1 MKLAKYLLPFII
13 LLLCNTLRLP
23 AQITLGGD
31 TPELQYSNPVEYEIG
46 GITVTGVQYLDPNI
60 LVMLTGLKVGDKVKI
75 PGESITIAIEKLW
88 KQGLFD
94 NVQIVASKI
103 EGKTIFIEF
112 RLKERPRMSKFS
124 FSGVKKGEADD
135 LRDKLNLAAGEVV
148 TSSTLV
154 RASETIRKYFTDKG
168 FLNTEVEI
176 QEIRDT
182 TKLNNVILKFQIDK
196 KHKIRINQII
206 IHGNEYVRTV
216 QLKNSLKETKE
227 KSSFRPLGGLPQLMF
242 DLGKNALKINPAGI
256 TDNLTDYYYSN
267 LRLRVFKSSKF
278 IRDDFELDKDNIL
291 KRYNELG
298 FRDAEIIR
306 DSIYPFDDRSINIE
320 LWIKEGRKYYFRNIS
335 WIGNTKYSSEVLNS
349 YLKIKK
355 GDVYNQELLQTNL
368 SYNPNGFDVSS
379 LYLDDGYLFF
389 NVQPVEVNVENDSID
404 LEIRI
409 YEGKQATL
417 NKVTVKGND
426 RTNDHVII
434 RELYTK
440 PGQLFSRNDIIRT
453 QRELAQLRYFNPEKL
468 GIDYTPNP
476 QDGTVDL
483 EYTVEETSSDQI
495 ELSGGWGYGRIV
507 GTLGLSFNN
516 FSARRFFKKDA
527 WKPIP
532 SGDGQKLSLRFQT
545 YGLGYMSY
553 SASFTEPWLGGKKP
567 NALSVSYYHSR
578 YTNGLSSSDTN
589 YASFVINGLGVSLS
603 KRLSWPDDYFQLY
616 QAVNMQQ
623 YSLNNYSRIFTF
635 GSGNGQYNKFSYTV
649 ALGRSSDDSPIFPR
663 RGSTVNLS
671 LEMTP
676 PYSLFS
682 KKDYSTMS
690 AEEKYKWIEY
700 HKWKF
705 TGNWYSTLV
714 GDLVLVSKYRF
725 GFLGYYNKD
734 LGVTPFERFYVGGDG
749 LSGYG
754 SLDGRE
760 IIALRGYGNETITP
774 EYFEKNG
781 IGGTIYSRYTFELRF
796 PLSLNPTSTIYALAF
811 VEGGNTWNKFTKF
824 NPFKVY
830 RSTGLGLRIFLPM
843 FGILGLDYGYGFD
856 AVPGIPGANGGQFH
870 FSINQ
875 SID

>member
-112 RLKERPRMSKFS
+112 RLKERRRMSKFS

-426 RTNDHVII
+426 V
-434 RELYTK
+434 
-440 PGQLFSRNDIIRT
+440 
-453 QRELAQLRYFNPEKL
+453 
-468 GIDYTPNP
+468 
-476 QDGTVDL
+476 
-483 EYTVEETSSDQI
+483 
-495 ELSGGWGYGRIV
+495 
-507 GTLGLSFNN
+507 
-516 FSARRFFKKDA
+516 
-527 WKPIP
+527 
-532 SGDGQKLSLRFQT
+532 QT
-545 YGLGYMSY
+545 
-553 SASFTEPWLGGKKP
+553 T
-567 NALSVSYYHSR
+567 
-578 YTNGLSSSDTN
+578 T
-589 YASFVINGLGVSLS
+589 
-603 KRLSWPDDYFQLY
+603 
-616 QAVNMQQ
+616 
-623 YSLNNYSRIFTF
+623 
-635 GSGNGQYNKFSYTV
+635 
-649 ALGRSSDDSPIFPR
+649 
-663 RGSTVNLS
+663 
-671 LEMTP
+671 
-676 PYSLFS
+676 
-682 KKDYSTMS
+682 
-690 AEEKYKWIEY
+690 
-700 HKWKF
+700 
-705 TGNWYSTLV
+705 
-714 GDLVLVSKYRF
+714 
-725 GFLGYYNKD
+725 
-734 LGVTPFERFYVGGDG
+734 
-749 LSGYG
+749 
-754 SLDGRE
+754 
-760 IIALRGYGNETITP
+760 
-774 EYFEKNG
+774 
-781 IGGTIYSRYTFELRF
+781 
-796 PLSLNPTSTIYALAF
+796 
-811 VEGGNTWNKFTKF
+811 
-824 NPFKVY
+824 
-830 RSTGLGLRIFLPM
+830 
-843 FGILGLDYGYGFD
+843 
-856 AVPGIPGANGGQFH
+856 
-870 FSINQ
+870 
-875 SID
+875 

>member
-112 RLKERPRMSKFS
+112 RLKERRRMSKFS

>member
-94 NVQIVASKI
+94 NVQIVANKI
-103 EGKTIFIEF
+103 EGKTIFMEF

-216 QLKNSLKETKE
+216 QIKNTLKETKE
-227 KSSFRPLGGLPQLMF
+227 KSSFRPLGGLPQLIF

-267 LRLRVFKSSKF
+267 LRMRVFKSSKF

-306 DSIYPFDDRSINIE
+306 DSIYTFDDRSINIE

-635 GSGNGQYNKFSYTV
+635 GSGNGQYNKISYTV